1 MGREGGRCGW
11 GVRER
16 GVVGCEGEICRWDER
31 EGEMCRWDVREGG
44 VGGV

>member
-16 GVVGCEGEICRWDER
+16 GVVGCEGEICRWVC
-31 EGEMCRWDVREGG
+31 GWGVREEG
-44 VGGV
+44 VGGA